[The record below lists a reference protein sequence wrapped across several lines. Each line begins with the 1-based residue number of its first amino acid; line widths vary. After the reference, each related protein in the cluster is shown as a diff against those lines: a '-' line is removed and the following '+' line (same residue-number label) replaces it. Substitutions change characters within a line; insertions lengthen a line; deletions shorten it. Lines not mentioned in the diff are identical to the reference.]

1 MISVACRS
9 RGPSSGNLGLAT
21 ELHDLAE
28 DVVNEDTA
36 ADGAVLDQTIGE
48 PMTTVAVMKSEPTQK
63 VFTETRSM
71 TINVGVFSTSNL
83 EIFAKVTV
91 IQY

>member
-1 MISVACRS
+1 MISLTCRP

-28 DVVNEDTA
+28 DIVDEDG
-36 ADGAVLDQTIGE
+36 DGDDGVLEQTIGE
-48 PMTTVAVMKSEPTQK
+48 PMTTMAVMKSEPTQK

-71 TINVGVFSTSNL
+71 T
-83 EIFAKVTV
+83 
-91 IQY
+91 